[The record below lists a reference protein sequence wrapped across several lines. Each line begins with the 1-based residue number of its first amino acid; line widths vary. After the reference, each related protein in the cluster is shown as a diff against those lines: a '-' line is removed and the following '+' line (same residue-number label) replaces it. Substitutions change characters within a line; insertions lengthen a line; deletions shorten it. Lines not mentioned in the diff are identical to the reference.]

1 MALNYEI
8 VWSALSATIGTFVAL
23 IPVSI
28 AGIGTRE
35 ATLVYLFG
43 LKNIDAKSAIAFSL
57 LMFSAYIVGAIVGSV
72 LILLKR
78 TNGKNTATKEHS

>member
-1 MALNYEI
+1 M
-8 VWSALSATIGTFVAL
+8 SATIGTFVAL
-23 IPVSI
+23 IPISI

-43 LKNIDAKSAIAFSL
+43 LKNIDAKFAIAFSL

-72 LILLKR
+72 LIMLKR
-78 TNGKNTATKEHS
+78 PNGQNSSANEFL